1 MQLLGKS
8 RVGGTLFC
16 SKLYQELFTIS
27 ENYAVDGKAAVE
39 LKALKLSP
47 LDSVCLCSYK
57 YRKVL
62 IWPLFQ
68 NVSVKYKVSTIF
80 IECSLCLLNPSLL
93 IRKGCQHLTTSC
105 VFSEGMPAHFL
116 TEIMLFYYVI
126 SFNLSL

>member
-16 SKLYQELFTIS
+16 SELYQELFTVS

-47 LDSVCLCSYK
+47 LDSVCLCGYK

-62 IWPLFQ
+62 I
-68 NVSVKYKVSTIF
+68 
-80 IECSLCLLNPSLL
+80 
-93 IRKGCQHLTTSC
+93 
-105 VFSEGMPAHFL
+105 
-116 TEIMLFYYVI
+116 
-126 SFNLSL
+126 